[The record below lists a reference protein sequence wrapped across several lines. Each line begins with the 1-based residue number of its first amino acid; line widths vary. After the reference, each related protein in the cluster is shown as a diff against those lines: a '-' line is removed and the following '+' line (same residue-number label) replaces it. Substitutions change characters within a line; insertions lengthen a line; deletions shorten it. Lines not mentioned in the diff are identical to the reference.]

1 MNGRRRNG
9 ASSPSTAAA
18 MPDRAVSP
26 WTAAEPPRTTP
37 TIADE
42 YADLLRYLSPAQRR
56 GMISRLT
63 QGYYEDWRPSRPEVA
78 DLVAVELGVLTWE
91 GAAQRHRQRLS
102 GAEPESITPQ
112 IRAWYRDRALARRLP
127 RGAVDTRR

>member
-1 MNGRRRNG
+1 MNGRWRG
-9 ASSPSTAAA
+9 ESPSATAHR
-18 MPDRAVSP
+18 PVSP
-26 WTAAEPPRTTP
+26 WPAVETAPAIP
-37 TIADE
+37 TIADD

-63 QGYYEDWRPSRPEVA
+63 VGYYDDWRPSRAEVA

-102 GAEPESITPQ
+102 GDDPESITPQ
-112 IRAWYRDRALARRLP
+112 IRAWYRDRALARRQP
-127 RGAVDTRR
+127 RTGVDARR

>member
-1 MNGRRRNG
+1 MNGQRRG
-9 ASSPSTAAA
+9 GSALSAGPATAHR
-18 MPDRAVSP
+18 PVSP
-26 WTAAEPPRTTP
+26 WPIVEAGPSTP
-37 TIADE
+37 TIADD

-63 QGYYEDWRPSRPEVA
+63 VGYYEDWRPGRAEVA

-102 GAEPESITPQ
+102 GDEPDSITPQ
-112 IRAWYRDRALARRLP
+112 IRAWYRERALARRQH
-127 RGAVDTRR
+127 RGGVDTRR

>member
-1 MNGRRRNG
+1 MNGQRRG
-9 ASSPSTAAA
+9 GSALSAGPATAHR
-18 MPDRAVSP
+18 PVSP
-26 WTAAEPPRTTP
+26 WPIVEAGPSTP
-37 TIADE
+37 TIADD

-63 QGYYEDWRPSRPEVA
+63 VGYYEDWRPGRAEVA

-102 GAEPESITPQ
+102 GDEPDSITPQ
-112 IRAWYRDRALARRLP
+112 IRAWYRERALARRQH
-127 RGAVDTRR
+127 RGGVDARR

>member
-1 MNGRRRNG
+1 M
-9 ASSPSTAAA
+9 STAAA
-18 MPDRAVSP
+18 MSAHPVSP
-26 WTAAEPPRTTP
+26 WPAVESPHAIP
-37 TIADE
+37 TIADD

-63 QGYYEDWRPSRPEVA
+63 VGYYEDWRPSRAEVA

-102 GAEPESITPQ
+102 GSEPDSITPQ
-112 IRAWYRDRALARRLP
+112 IRAWYRERALARRQP
-127 RGAVDTRR
+127 RAGVDARR